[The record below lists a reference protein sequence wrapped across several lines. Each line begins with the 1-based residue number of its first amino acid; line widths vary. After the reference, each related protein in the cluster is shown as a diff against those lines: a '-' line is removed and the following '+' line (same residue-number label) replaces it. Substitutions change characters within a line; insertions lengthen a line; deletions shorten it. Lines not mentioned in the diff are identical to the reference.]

1 MSAQQNN
8 QKHSI
13 NSLVVVDEL
22 FAGVWP
28 FWGVEGL
35 MVEGVDGWFQWQA
48 TQNIQTLMKLN
59 R

>member
-28 FWGVEGL
+28 FWEVEGL
-35 MVEGVDGWFQWQA
+35 RWLISMTGYTKYTNTDE
-48 TQNIQTLMKLN
+48 TK
-59 R
+59 

>member
-28 FWGVEGL
+28 FLGGL
-35 MVEGVDGWFQWQA
+35 RVKMVDFNDRLHKIYKHWW
-48 TQNIQTLMKLN
+48 N
-59 R
+59 